1 MYSINIRYTFAPRK
15 SRACLAFSAFNNNLN
30 NQKVKRNE
38 KNCIFL
44 VCNHAGCIG
53 KGTGLCSGTVGLW
66 HNDDLDATF
75 FKLEPE
81 VGYNLSEKWAVGGV
95 LAFAHGKADEGK
107 YNAFALAPY
116 ARYSYYENK
125 VVRLFV
131 DGGFGFSTQKV
142 KGFDSVNGFEIG
154 FKPGIA
160 IKLNS
165 KFSAVAKCGF
175 LGYRDDYMTGDNGYG
190 FAFTS
195 EDLSFGFHYEF

>member
-1 MYSINIRYTFAPRK
+1 MLFR
-15 SRACLAFSAFNNNLN
+15 
-30 NQKVKRNE
+30 
-38 KNCIFL
+38 
-44 VCNHAGCIG
+44 
-53 KGTGLCSGTVGLW
+53 
-66 HNDDLDATF
+66 
-75 FKLEPE
+75 
-81 VGYNLSEKWAVGGV
+81 SEVGGV

-142 KGFDSVNGFEIG
+142 KGADSVNGFEIG

>member
-1 MYSINIRYTFAPRK
+1 
-15 SRACLAFSAFNNNLN
+15 
-30 NQKVKRNE
+30 
-38 KNCIFL
+38 
-44 VCNHAGCIG
+44 
-53 KGTGLCSGTVGLW
+53 
-66 HNDDLDATF
+66 
-75 FKLEPE
+75 
-81 VGYNLSEKWAVGGV
+81 
-95 LAFAHGKADEGK
+95 
-107 YNAFALAPY
+107 
-116 ARYSYYENK
+116 
-125 VVRLFV
+125 V